1 MESKVTRRKRQKSTS
16 EQLRAFQRV
25 YTGTT
30 FTQVL
35 TEPRQQ
41 LLFPPVGGKKVVGKF
56 DGGDIT
62 SDAGLLLLK

>member
-1 MESKVTRRKRQKSTS
+1 
-16 EQLRAFQRV
+16 
-25 YTGTT
+25 
-30 FTQVL
+30 L